1 MDINRGY
8 NHRSE
13 IRRGKACSPEGVS
26 KNITKKIQNYYF
38 NLNDIL
44 GKGSFSTVYRGI
56 EEKTE
61 EVVAVKVIELNKI
74 ESPTLKELL
83 YSEI

>member
-1 MDINRGY
+1 MEIYRGGET
-8 NHRSE
+8 RSQAKRATE
-13 IRRGKACSPEGVS
+13 PSPVGTS
-26 KNITKKIQNYYF
+26 KTITKKIQNYYF

-44 GKGSFSTVYRGI
+44 GKGSFSTVYRGV

>member
-1 MDINRGY
+1 MEIYRGAENR
-8 NHRSE
+8 SQA
-13 IRRGKACSPEGVS
+13 RRLKETSPITTS
-26 KNITKKIQNYYF
+26 KTITKKIQNYYF

-44 GKGSFSTVYRGI
+44 GKGSFSTVYKGI
-56 EEKTE
+56 EEKSE